1 MSNPAVETTGMH
13 PLATRRELRRQR
25 QERRVLAALAA
36 IVLIALLA
44 AAAVI
49 VGGEHHRAPVSGS
62 PGAVLVHVAARAA

>member
-25 QERRVLAALAA
+25 QERRWLAALVA

-49 VGGEHHRAPVSGS
+49 VAGDHHRAPVTGS
-62 PGAVLVHVAARAA
+62 PRTVFVPVAARAA